1 MIQDPVLNMAL
12 DISSVLGDELSTDN
26 ISGMNLEVNPFR
38 LRELRIEKV
47 QSTELHWVPLK
58 SLEAIIDEKIKMLFI
73 DYLPLETSA
82 DLDAETIEENHK
94 ECQKILEKGE
104 KKLKFNRPN
113 LNHLQNQ
120 ISRVI
125 EFKGMFKLVKCQEDL
140 DDEKKQKELLKKN
153 SGDRI
158 ITKLQKKEKQKLY
171 KIDEESEDDTSSSQM
186 LRDLEEKDIGD
197 KLGLK
202 ALE

>member
-12 DISSVLGDELSTDN
+12 DISSVLGDEFTTDN